1 MGNMK
6 FMILAVVLAAFGCKS
21 GEKAEMDL
29 TAQEWELKSM
39 TKNDTVVVNP
49 QELPTLVFK
58 DSTVYGSAG
67 CNRFFG
73 TYKSDKKGALT
84 IKTGGVTMMYCPDMS
99 FEDRYLKAL
108 NEVSNYSIK
117 EKELMMTDAKKKL
130 VLVYQPVDTT
140 KKVIGVANDDHGCN
154 AAAGY
159 TWSEVWQ
166 NCIRLF
172 EDGVRL
178 NSVTDTAST
187 SSAFVVFSADSTKA
201 EVFLPDNANRPVLDR
216 RELPNRGGYAWNQ
229 EDDDTLNVRKVGS
242 DWVIEQRGKL
252 LYKQDKK

>member
-6 FMILAVVLAAFGCKS
+6 FMILAVVLTAFGCKS
-21 GEKAEMDL
+21 GEKAETSL

-39 TKNDTVVVNP
+39 TKNDTVIVNP

-73 TYKSDKKGALT
+73 VYKSGAKGALT
-84 IKTGGVTMMYCPDMS
+84 IKTGGVTMMYCPDMN

-108 NEVSNYSIK
+108 NEVAKYSIQA
-117 EKELMMTDAKKKL
+117 KELTLTDAKKKL

-140 KKVIGVANDDHGCN
+140 KKMIGVSNDSHGCN

-159 TWSEVWQ
+159 TWSEVRQ
-166 NCIRLF
+166 NCVRPF

-201 EVFLPDNANRPVLDR
+201 EVFLPGNTTHPVLDR
-216 RELPNRGGYAWNQ
+216 RELPKQGGYVWNQ
-229 EDDDTLNVRKVGS
+229 EDDDTLNVRKLEGK
-242 DWVIEQRGKL
+242 WVIEKRGNL
-252 LYKQDKK
+252 LYRQDKK

>member
-21 GEKAEMDL
+21 GEKAEMRL
-29 TAQEWELKSM
+29 TEQEWELKSM

-58 DSTVYGSAG
+58 DSTIYGSAG

-73 TYKSDKKGALT
+73 TYKSDAKGMLT

-99 FEDRYLKAL
+99 FEDRYMKAL

-117 EKELMMTDAKKKL
+117 EKELKLTDVKKKL
-130 VLVYQPVDTT
+130 VLVYQAVDTT
-140 KKVIGVANDDHGCN
+140 KKVIGVADDSHGCN

-159 TWSEVWQ
+159 TWSEVRQ

-187 SSAFVVFSADSTKA
+187 LSAFVVFSADSTKA
-201 EVFLPDNANRPVLDR
+201 EVFLPENNAHPVLDR
-216 RELPNRGGYAWNQ
+216 RELPNKGGYAWNQ
-229 EDDDTLNVRKVGS
+229 ADDDTLNVRKLNGS
-242 DWVIEQRGKL
+242 WVIEKRGNL
-252 LYKQDKK
+252 LYKQDRK

>member
-21 GEKAEMDL
+21 GEKAETTL
-29 TAQEWELKSM
+29 TAQEWELKSI

-73 TYKSDKKGALT
+73 TYKADAKGSLT

-117 EKELMMTDAKKKL
+117 AKELTLADAKKKL

-140 KKVIGVANDDHGCN
+140 KKMIGVANDDHGCN

-159 TWSEVWQ
+159 TWSEVRQ
-166 NCIRLF
+166 NCVRLF
-172 EDGVRL
+172 EDGIRL

-201 EVFLPDNANRPVLDR
+201 EVFLPENPSHPVLDR
-216 RELPNRGGYAWNQ
+216 RELPNKGGYAWNQ
-229 EDDDTLNVRKVGS
+229 EDDDTLNVRELDGS
-242 DWVIEQRGKL
+242 WVIEQRGNL
-252 LYKQDKK
+252 LYKQAKK

>member
-6 FMILAVVLAAFGCKS
+6 FVILAVMLAVFGCKS
-21 GEKAEMDL
+21 GENAEVNL
-29 TAQEWELKSM
+29 TTQEWELKSM

-73 TYKSDKKGALT
+73 TYKSDSKGGVT
-84 IKTGGVTMMYCPDMS
+84 IKTGGVTMMYCPDMN
-99 FEDRYLKAL
+99 FEDSYMKAL
-108 NEVSNYSIK
+108 NEVTNYSIK
-117 EKELMMTDAKKKL
+117 TKKLTLSDAKKNL
-130 VLVYQPVDTT
+130 VLVYQAVDTT

-159 TWSEVWQ
+159 TWSEVRQ

-172 EDGVRL
+172 ENGMRL
-178 NSVTDTAST
+178 NSVTDTAAT
-187 SSAFVVFSADSTKA
+187 LSAFVVFSADSAKA
-201 EVFLPDNANRPVLDR
+201 EVFLPENSAHPVLDR
-216 RELPNRGGYAWNQ
+216 RELPNSGGYAWNQ
-229 EDDDTLNVRKVGS
+229 EDDDTLNVRKIAGE
-242 DWVIEQRGKL
+242 WVIEQRGNL
-252 LYKQDKK
+252 LYKQAKK

>member
-6 FMILAVVLAAFGCKS
+6 FMILAVALAAFGCKS
-21 GEKAEMDL
+21 GEKAETTL

-73 TYKSDKKGALT
+73 TYKADAKGSLT

-117 EKELMMTDAKKKL
+117 AKELTLADTKKKL

-140 KKVIGVANDDHGCN
+140 KKMIGVANDDHGCN

-159 TWSEVWQ
+159 TWSEVRQ
-166 NCIRLF
+166 NCVRLF
-172 EDGVRL
+172 EDGIRL

-187 SSAFVVFSADSTKA
+187 SSAFVVFQPIHQSRS
-201 EVFLPDNANRPVLDR
+201 VFA
-216 RELPNRGGYAWNQ
+216 
-229 EDDDTLNVRKVGS
+229 
-242 DWVIEQRGKL
+242 GKSVSSGARSPGITE
-252 LYKQDKK
+252 